1 MTNLLAVQ
9 NVSKIFG
16 SDGLRKRD
24 VTVAVDDVT
33 FSIPDERPTIT
44 AIAGESGSGKSTLAL
59 LMMGQLPPNMGQ
71 ILYRGKDLAHMSREE
86 KSTLTR
92 EVQPIYQDPYA
103 AYNPFYRVD
112 HVLQMPIKRF
122 GLARNKDEA
131 QHLIEDAMEKVG
143 LRPAETLGRFP
154 HQLSGGQ
161 KQRLMVARAL
171 LCRPKVVM
179 ADEPVS
185 MVDASLRATIL
196 SSLRRL
202 KQEFG
207 ISILYITHDLTT
219 AYQISENIL
228 IMYAGSVVEAGSVEQ
243 VIRNPQHP
251 YTQLLV
257 SSIPLPDKNKRWGGV
272 EIEEIQNRKSTGC
285 KFAPRCPAAMPQCW
299 SQRPAYYVPD
309 AARAVACFLYQDQP
323 TLSSPDVAQSFLA

>member
-1 MTNLLAVQ
+1 MAKLLTLQ

-16 SDGLRKRD
+16 SEGLRKKD
-24 VTVAVDDVT
+24 VTVAVDNVS
-33 FSIPDERPTIT
+33 FSIADDRPTIT
-44 AIAGESGSGKSTLAL
+44 AIAGESGSGKSTLSL
-59 LMMGQLPPNMGQ
+59 LMMGQLPPTTGQ
-71 ILYRGKDLAHMSREE
+71 VLYRGKDLAKMTSEE
-86 KSTLTR
+86 KRALIR

-122 GLARNKDEA
+122 GLAQSKEEGR
-131 QHLIEDAMEKVG
+131 HLIEQAMEKVG

-161 KQRLMVARAL
+161 RQRLMVARAL

-196 SSLRRL
+196 SSLRKL
-202 KQEFG
+202 KQDFD

-228 IMYAGSVVEAGSVEQ
+228 IMYAGAVVEAGSVEQ
-243 VIRNPQHP
+243 VIRNPKHP

-257 SSIPLPDKNKRWGGV
+257 SSIPLPDKSKRWGGV
-272 EIEEIQNRKSTGC
+272 EIEETQNRKSTGC
-285 KFAPRCPAAMPQCW
+285 KFAPRCPAAMAECW
-299 SQRPAYYVPD
+299 TQRPAYYTPD
-309 AARAVACFLYQDQP
+309 HDRTVACFLYKDQP
-323 TLSSPDVAQSFLA
+323 TLTATDVAQVFPS